1 MAPIVIKTTVKNPDK
16 IKIRRRQICYGAM
29 KVFREKGFHAA
40 SIREIAQAS
49 RLSIGA
55 LYNYIER
62 KEDIL
67 YLVHE
72 ELLGHLDEC
81 LDQAL
86 QRHQDAAQG
95 LMQAIQDVF
104 EQSIRLKGETL
115 FMYTESRFLDKKDLH
130 RVLDKESRYV
140 DKLEAIIRKGMVA
153 GVFECRE
160 PAIFANMVAL
170 LMALI
175 PLRGWNLLPS
185 FSEKEVLKELVA
197 LILRG
202 LNAVVR
208 EPDHVSG

>member
-1 MAPIVIKTTVKNPDK
+1 M
-16 IKIRRRQICYGAM
+16 
-29 KVFREKGFHAA
+29 
-40 SIREIAQAS
+40 
-49 RLSIGA
+49 
-55 LYNYIER
+55 
-62 KEDIL
+62 
-67 YLVHE
+67 
-72 ELLGHLDEC
+72 
-81 LDQAL
+81 
-86 QRHQDAAQG
+86 
-95 LMQAIQDVF
+95 
-104 EQSIRLKGETL
+104 
-115 FMYTESRFLDKKDLH
+115 
-130 RVLDKESRYV
+130 